1 MRASRMAV
9 GLLVVVLLVAC
20 AASVGFLL
28 GCVWTHW
35 MHARKHENEAA
46 ERVGDNRRDAAGP
59 ARRALEEERPAQL
72 EKLTR

>member
-1 MRASRMAV
+1 MA
-9 GLLVVVLLVAC
+9 GGWFLILLLVAS

-59 ARRALEEERPAQL
+59 ARRALEEERPAQF